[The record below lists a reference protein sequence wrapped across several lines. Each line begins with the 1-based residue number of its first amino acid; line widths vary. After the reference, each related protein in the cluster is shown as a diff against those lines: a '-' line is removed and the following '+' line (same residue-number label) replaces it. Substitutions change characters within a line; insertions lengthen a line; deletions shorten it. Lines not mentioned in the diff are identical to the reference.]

1 MVRPPEP
8 RLLNYLSSY
17 DRHISSLALAARE
30 VVLEE
35 APEAIESISKGYAT
49 VIGFSFT
56 GKPLKD
62 GFCYLAISDSRVNLG
77 FNRATQLPDPN
88 RVLTGTGKLH
98 RHITFKEEGKLNR
111 PYLRRY
117 IQAAIELAG
126 GPPPKASGGRPKA
139 APNRAR
145 VRTGSR

>member
-1 MVRPPEP
+1 M
-8 RLLNYLSSY
+8 LNYLSSY

-49 VIGFSFT
+49 AIGFSFT

-62 GFCYLAISDSRVNLG
+62 GFCYLAITGNRVNLG

-88 RVLTGTGKLH
+88 RVLVGTGKLH
-98 RHITFKEEGKLNR
+98 RHITFQDESELNR
-111 PYLRRY
+111 PHLRRY
-117 IQAAIELAG
+117 IQAAIELV
-126 GPPPKASGGRPKA
+126 GGRPAKVPAASQKA
-139 APNRAR
+139 APKRAR
-145 VRTGSR
+145 SRTRTR